1 MGAVDPLG
9 GGMVNTLVEVP
20 GADWWRTPGGVFL
33 ITRNSPHAGVGGRKT
48 LPALAQGLAH
58 EGIHATDRPL
68 TPAGPTDKWPEY
80 VAEFRAYWVEGRGA
94 KLSTAF
100 DPSMDNRGPKSKRSR
115 DIFDFLYTEM
125 NATYPF
131 VKQHYDLNTNGF
143 RDKVNDY
150 IFPDGINL
158 LLSGHLT
165 ALRTEIEGYTG
176 VAATFAAKKTAIT
189 AKFAACDAA
198 EKREVQGNRDWR
210 DLVDAKFAVAAE
222 RTNIKTVLKIPQ

>member
-1 MGAVDPLG
+1 GA
-9 GGMVNTLVEVP
+9 
-20 GADWWRTPGGVFL
+20 RRGGVFL
-33 ITRNSPHAGVGGRKT
+33 ITRNSPRGGGGGRKT

-68 TPAGPTDKWPEY
+68 PPSGPTDKWPDY

-125 NATYPF
+125 NTTYPF

-165 ALRTEIEGYTG
+165 ALRTENEGSMG
-176 VAATFAAKKTAIT
+176 VAAAFAAKKTAIT

-198 EKREVQGNRDWR
+198 
-210 DLVDAKFAVAAE
+210 
-222 RTNIKTVLKIPQ
+222 